1 MESFAWRV
9 FKVCFLLR
17 GRWEKW
23 QGWDIAFFT
32 HVYFYCH
39 HTHPPFFQ
47 NIMFIT
53 TFKKKQLLA
62 RKVAAEDRVFDLE
75 VRLDDVLSPMN
86 WKELINI
93 LLTQTLKFL
102 PISYAQES
110 WQTFIIQLN
119 LLELKILDWHYLII
133 YLRCKSN
140 LGLHTSYIVASY
152 QWATSSILGV
162 LSCQPFV
169 TYHVRQQAIRVHC
182 CLETHLLSH

>member
-1 MESFAWRV
+1 
-9 FKVCFLLR
+9 
-17 GRWEKW
+17 
-23 QGWDIAFFT
+23 
-32 HVYFYCH
+32 
-39 HTHPPFFQ
+39 
-47 NIMFIT
+47 MFIT

-133 YLRCKSN
+133 YLRM
-140 LGLHTSYIVASY
+140 
-152 QWATSSILGV
+152 
-162 LSCQPFV
+162 
-169 TYHVRQQAIRVHC
+169 
-182 CLETHLLSH
+182 